1 MEPAHGPLGVLW
13 VGLGLGA
20 FYIALIWINTLLG
33 VFLTPLFL
41 VPLTWLQDA
50 VLASRRRKR
59 GAAGDGQ
66 PVTGAA
72 NAPRR

>member
-1 MEPAHGPLGVLW
+1 MEHSFGGPLGTLF

-20 FYIALIWINTLLG
+20 FYTALIWINTLLG

-50 VLASRRRKR
+50 VMARKAAQR
-59 GAAGDGQ
+59 GKA
-66 PVTGAA
+66 
-72 NAPRR
+72 